1 MNKYIDNTINLNE
14 IAKIKYIYHMAD
26 IHIPKDDRIDEYK
39 KIFDKLHNKIKMH
52 IKKNNDDSLIFIAG
66 DLMDFR
72 TNISIQCVSLLTY
85 FLRLMSS
92 LCPVLIIPG
101 NHDVNVKS
109 ICQGDLIGSIYDKII
124 TDNKI
129 YYLRE
134 TGLYSYGNIMFSIA
148 SVFDSIV
155 IDPKLINNKYIKICG
170 YHGFVCDSSNKLS
183 YMLMNSHKKINEFDG
198 YDVVLLG
205 DIHQKIFMRNNK
217 SVAYPSSLI
226 QQNYGES
233 CDVNEHGI
241 IKWIINQSN
250 DEFNNIQSEYLPIEN
265 EYIFNTI
272 KVIDDIIT
280 PEIQTF
286 IGNTKNKSIRLKLR
300 HLDTKKDTLN
310 DIILQLK
317 KNNNFVE
324 IWKEKIYKHVNKINP
339 QDAKNNV
346 LHNIDYT
353 NNDVLI
359 KLINEHTKDNQLI
372 DKNKAHLL
380 SLHNDVYAK
389 VIQHNQKNNK
399 ITNTTIKILKLN
411 FDNMFCYGE
420 GNELD
425 FRKIDASAIIGINA
439 PNYSGKSSM
448 GDIILYGLFDR
459 ISRQNIKPYDV
470 VNKQENKFK
479 IELLIDVNGIIYRII
494 KSGTTNKV
502 NKRDI
507 IIYKDNENISK
518 ATISDNL
525 KEISKIIGI
534 TFEEYMITSMMTQFN
549 NLSLIHKDNA
559 DRKDILYNFLRL
571 NIFDDLYTNTKEI
584 YNTTNLELIN
594 KQNKLSSLEKILS
607 SDEYKNIEI
616 KLNELILKKNQRNNT
631 VDQDQI
637 NINKYINLTEINEEL
652 IKNNITKKSFE
663 DIQNKLY
670 TEIND
675 IETKITN
682 KNNERKKN
690 MVSIKNMLVNVNL
703 LNETEKIFNLLDKSD
718 DYISDTIELV
728 NKKNKLMN
736 RINKLEGEICSCT
749 HENNELYDIIR
760 NTTLDHYSYNE
771 YNEYNDYEL
780 LLIAITETDI
790 KLKHKKSVTGEITKL
805 KTEIEEYEN
814 KIKFI
819 ETYLQAISP
828 NGIPFNEAKKLIGEI
843 ETYANTI
850 LSKFSEMTISIEL
863 NNANKKG
870 TIDLYLNKTGQNN
883 EKNIL
888 ATMASGYEQMCIDIA
903 LKLTLSNLNK
913 LQTNIFFADESF
925 SCTDSK
931 NIKNISKLL
940 DYIRTQYDVSL
951 IVSHDDNIKDMY
963 DDNITIK
970 RLNDKS
976 YINN

>member
-1 MNKYIDNTINLNE
+1 MNKYIDKTVSLNE
-14 IAKIKYIYHMAD
+14 MAKIKFIYHMAD

-39 KIFDKLHNKIKMH
+39 KIFDKLHSKIKTH
-52 IKKNNDDSLIFIAG
+52 IKKNNEESLIFIAG

-109 ICQGDLIGSIYDKII
+109 ICQGDLINSIYDKII

-170 YHGFVCDSSNKLS
+170 YHGFVYDSSSKLS

-198 YDVVLLG
+198 YDVVMLG
-205 DIHQKIFMRNNK
+205 DIHQKIFMRDNK
-217 SVAYPSSLI
+217 SIAYPSSLI

-233 CDVNEHGI
+233 YDVNEHGI
-241 IKWIINQSN
+241 IKWIINGSN
-250 DEFNNIQSEYLPIEN
+250 DVQSEYIPIEN

-286 IGNTKNKSIRLKLR
+286 INNTKNKLIRLKLR
-300 HLDTKKDTLN
+300 HLNTKKDTLN

-317 KNNNFVE
+317 KNNIFVE
-324 IWKEKIYKHVNKINP
+324 IWKEKIYKYVNKVNS
-339 QDAKNNV
+339 QDVKNNV

-353 NNDVLI
+353 NNDILI
-359 KLINEHTKDNQLI
+359 KFIDEHIKSNQLT
-372 DKNKAHLL
+372 DKNKAYLL
-380 SLHNDVYAK
+380 SLHNDVYTK

-399 ITNTTIKILKLN
+399 ITNTTIKILKLS

-425 FRKIDASAIIGINA
+425 FRKMDANAIIGINA

-479 IELLIDVNGIIYRII
+479 IELLIDINGIIYRII

-571 NIFDDLYTNTKEI
+571 NIFDDLYTNAKEI
-584 YNTTNLELIN
+584 YNATNIELIN
-594 KQNKLSSLEKILS
+594 KQNKLSSLKKILS

-616 KLNELILKKNQRNNT
+616 KLNELIFKKNRKNNT
-631 VDQDQI
+631 MNQT
-637 NINKYINLTEINEEL
+637 NINKYIDLTEINERL
-652 IKNNITKKSFE
+652 TKNNITKKCFE
-663 DIQNKLY
+663 DMQNKLY
-670 TEIND
+670 IEIND
-675 IETKITN
+675 VEAKITN
-682 KNNERKKN
+682 KNNERKN
-690 MVSIKNMLVNVNL
+690 DIVSIKNMLVNVNL
-703 LNETEKIFNLLDKSD
+703 LNGTETLFSLLDKSN
-718 DYISDTIELV
+718 DYINDTIELV
-728 NKKNKLMN
+728 DKKNKL
-736 RINKLEGEICSCT
+736 INKVNKLDSNIHSYI
-749 HENNELYDIIR
+749 HENNELYDVIR
-760 NTTLDHYSYNE
+760 NTALEDNYSK
-771 YNEYNDYEL
+771 YNDHEL
-780 LLIAITETDI
+780 LLIEITENDI
-790 KLKHKKSVTGEITKL
+790 KLKHKKSIIDEISRL
-805 KTEIEEYEN
+805 KIEIEDFEE

-819 ETYLQAISP
+819 EIYLQAISP
-828 NGIPFNEAKKLIGEI
+828 NGVPFNEAKKLIGEI

-863 NNANKKG
+863 NNTNKKG

-925 SCTDSK
+925 SCTDNK